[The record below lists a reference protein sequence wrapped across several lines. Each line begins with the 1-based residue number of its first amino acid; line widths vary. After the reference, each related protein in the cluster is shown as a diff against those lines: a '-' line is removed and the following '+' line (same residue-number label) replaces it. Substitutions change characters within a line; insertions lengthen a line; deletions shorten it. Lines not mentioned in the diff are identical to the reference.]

1 MKIAV
6 CDDNLETRKYIFQL
20 IKKQANDCEV
30 FLFASSEEMLKS
42 QYDFEISFLDIKM
55 GEISG
60 IDLAKQIR
68 EDQENNNKNKSL
80 IIFITSYREFMEEA
94 FDVNAFHFI
103 SKPINENKF
112 MEVFS
117 KALKEINNVNN
128 QLNKFIIVKHFET
141 KRKVYLK
148 DIFYVESSNKQVSF
162 HTIYGNLKI
171 YETMDN
177 IEKELGDTFFRIHR
191 FYLVNME
198 KIIEYT
204 SNNILLSNGD
214 NLIIAEKKYSGF
226 VKAFMRYAK
235 NGGIVNV

>member
-128 QLNKFIIVKHFET
+128 QLNKFII
-141 KRKVYLK
+141 
-148 DIFYVESSNKQVSF
+148 
-162 HTIYGNLKI
+162 
-171 YETMDN
+171 
-177 IEKELGDTFFRIHR
+177 
-191 FYLVNME
+191 
-198 KIIEYT
+198 
-204 SNNILLSNGD
+204 NILKLR
-214 NLIIAEKKYSGF
+214 EKF
-226 VKAFMRYAK
+226 
-235 NGGIVNV
+235 I